1 MCRLL
6 LVKSKNEFQI
16 FDHLKEFAKISK
28 NCKEYQGHGWGCA
41 YLTNDSWKTY
51 KNIKPIW
58 EDNFEQFGNTTLLIA
73 HARSAFRNE
82 GIQIENNMPFQKDDK
97 IFIFNGELHGVR
109 IKEQGRIGA
118 EKIFN
123 YILRFNKTNLLA
135 AFKKAL
141 DIIEKKSNYVKA
153 MNIIMSD
160 KKNICLSSMFNED
173 KNYFTMHSKKLLNAL
188 IICSEPYSNELGWEK
203 INNNTIEEVRI

>member
-6 LVKSKNEFQI
+6 LVKSQTEFPI
-16 FDHLKEFAKISK
+16 SEHLKEFAAISK
-28 NCKEYQGHGWGCA
+28 NCNEYQGHGWGFA
-41 YLTNDSWKTY
+41 YLTDNSWKVY

-58 EDNFEQFGNTTLLIA
+58 EDNFEQFCNTTLLIA

-82 GIQIENNMPFQKDDK
+82 GIQIENNMPFQKNDK

-123 YILRFNKTNLLA
+123 YILRFQKRNLIE
-135 AFKKAL
+135 AFKKVL

-160 KKNICLSSMFNED
+160 KKKIYLSSIFNEEVD
-173 KNYFTMHSKKLLNAL
+173 YFTMHRKDLPNGL
-188 IICSEPYSNELGWEK
+188 IICSEPYPNELGWKK
-203 INNNTIEEVRI
+203 INNNTVKEFQI

>member
-6 LVKSKNEFQI
+6 LVKSQNEFQI
-16 FDHLKEFAKISK
+16 SKHLKEFAVISK

-41 YLTNDSWKTY
+41 YITDDSWKIY

-58 EDNFEQFGNTTLLIA
+58 EDNFEQFDKTTLLIA

-123 YILRFNKTNLLA
+123 FILRFYKRNLFKD
-135 AFKKAL
+135 FKKAL
-141 DIIEKKSNYVKA
+141 NIIEKKSNYVKA
-153 MNIIMSD
+153 MNVIMSD
-160 KKNICLSSMFNED
+160 KKNIYLSSIFNED
-173 KNYFTMHSKKLLNAL
+173 ADYFTMHTKKLSNGL
-188 IICSEPYSNELGWEK
+188 IICSESYQEEQGWQK
-203 INNNTIEEVRI
+203 IDNNTIREIYI

>member
-6 LVKSKNEFQI
+6 LVKSQTEFSISEHLNEF
-16 FDHLKEFAKISK
+16 AVISK
-28 NCKEYQGHGWGCA
+28 NCREFQGHGWGCA
-41 YLTNDSWKTY
+41 YLTNGSWKVY

-58 EDNFEQFGNTTLLIA
+58 EDNFEQFDKTTLLIA
-73 HARSAFRNE
+73 HARSAFHNE
-82 GIQIENNMPFQKDDK
+82 GIQIDNNMPFQKNDI

-123 YILRFNKTNLLA
+123 FILRFHKINLIE
-135 AFKKAL
+135 AFKKSL

-160 KKNICLSSMFNED
+160 KKSIYLSSIFNED
-173 KNYFTMHSKKLLNAL
+173 ADYFTMHTKNLSNGL
-188 IICSEPYSNELGWEK
+188 IICSEPYEEEQDWQK
-203 INNNTIEEVRI
+203 IDNNTIREIYI